1 MEYTEEIWKDIEG
14 YEGYQVSSYGR
25 VKNKRGKITFG
36 VKGDKDGYLRITLT
50 KNNIQK
56 TYKVHRL
63 VAIAFI
69 PNPDNKP
76 FIDHINTEKTD
87 NRVENLRWCTSKENN
102 NNPITKIKMG
112 KAKKGFKH
120 TDECK
125 KRMSEIQKQIWLN
138 YTTEQKEKM
147 SQKLSDIS
155 PAKKNVY
162 IYKPDGELLGDFNS
176 IRLASKDI
184 GVDESYLSSAIHGNN
199 YNAAAIKGYV
209 PSFTQLTKDEVNRRY
224 EHYLQL
230 RKDAEQRTIE
240 ASKKD
245 VYQFTIDGELVAKH
259 KGITVAAESVN
270 GLRQAVGNAC
280 YHRLGR
286 KKTNVYK
293 GYIWSFNNELQ

>member
-1 MEYTEEIWKDIEG
+1 MEEIWKDIEG
-14 YEGYQVSSYGR
+14 YEGLYQVSNLGR
-25 VKNKRGKITFG
+25 VKNVKRNRVTYGM
-36 VKGDKDGYLRITLT
+36 KGDKDGYLRIGLS
-50 KNNIQK
+50 KDGILK

-63 VAIAFI
+63 VAMAFI

-76 FIDHINTEKTD
+76 FIDHINTVKDD
-87 NRVENLRWCTSKENN
+87 NRVQNLRWCTSKENN

-138 YTTEQKEKM
+138 YTDEEKE
-147 SQKLSDIS
+147 IIR
-155 PAKKNVY
+155 KKRIETAQRKKVI
-162 IYKPDGELLGDFNS
+162 IYYSTGEIFGIFDS
-176 IRLASKDI
+176 I
-184 GVDESYLSSAIHGNN
+184 
-199 YNAAAIKGYV
+199 NAAADKIGITYSIISSSLHGHNINASAFRNYV
-209 PSFTQLTKDEVNRRY
+209 PSFIPLTKEEVIKRY
-224 EHYLQL
+224 NHFLKL

-240 ASKKD
+240 ASKKL
-245 VYQFTIDGELVAKH
+245 VYQFSLDGELVAKH

-270 GLRQAVGNAC
+270 GSRQAVGNAC

-293 GYIWSFNNELQ
+293 GYIWSFNNEL